1 MDNESRVINSYILN
15 SDSLDAVQN
24 ILDYNAFIEDNRFPY
39 RVRRMIGHMRH
50 TVRHLTAR
58 NVDPNVIDAGLIR
71 ILESAIAE
79 MESVED
85 RILRAIDDYD
95 SIIGGLEDIRLRECY
110 DDDDLTVVFNAGLPT
125 DSNHN

>member
-15 SDSLDAVQN
+15 SDTLDAVQN
-24 ILDYNAFIEDNRFPY
+24 ILDYDGFIEDNRFPY
-39 RVRRMIGHMRH
+39 RVKRMIGHMRR

-58 NVDPNVIDAGLIR
+58 NGDPNVIDAGLIR

-95 SIIGGLEDIRLRECY
+95 SIIGGLEDIRRRECY
-110 DDDDLTVVFNAGLPT
+110 DDDDLTVVFNADLPT
-125 DSNHN
+125 DSHHN